1 MRLSS
6 KGKEGLLGAYSA
18 VVLGCAPNSLPCLI
32 SVKGKTIRCDS
43 INEEYITGG
52 EWETGGLVVRF
63 RGNDILTERDGGK
76 SRECV
81 TVTCSGVQLNQQGVT
96 KSDFP
101 PLPTLHL
108 CQGKVSYWSHQG
120 PCPRLRFTS
129 LPRQTLT
136 TSYLGVLGTLMTSTP
151 SVVQQPSAP
160 PPRVMYHDGVM
171 IPKGLIADYVGPQPT
186 DPWCAWSLEPDS
198 DSSRRLPLT
207 SSESSCTTGRTD
219 MDFGSAYLRQRSF
232 CIFTTSANI

>member
-136 TSYLGVLGTLMTSTP
+136 MSYLVALGTPMTSTS
-151 SVVQQPSAP
+151 SVVQHSSAP
-160 PPRVMYHDGVM
+160 PPRVAYLDGFM
-171 IPKGLIADYVGPQPT
+171 IPKGQLRIMLASNRRILGVSARSNQTVVRLDAYRLRLLGLRVL
-186 DPWCAWSLEPDS
+186 LE
-198 DSSRRLPLT
+198 
-207 SSESSCTTGRTD
+207 GRTWAS
-219 MDFGSAYLRQRSF
+219 GPP
-232 CIFTTSANI
+232 T